1 MVTPRRLLAALLALG
16 LAFGGAAC
24 GDDPGED
31 RIGDNEINDEGD

>member
-1 MVTPRRLLAALLALG
+1 MRLLKSVLAALLTAT
-16 LAFGGAAC
+16 LAFGAAGC

>member
-1 MVTPRRLLAALLALG
+1 MDLIKRIIVALFAVT
-16 LAFGGAAC
+16 LAFGTAAC